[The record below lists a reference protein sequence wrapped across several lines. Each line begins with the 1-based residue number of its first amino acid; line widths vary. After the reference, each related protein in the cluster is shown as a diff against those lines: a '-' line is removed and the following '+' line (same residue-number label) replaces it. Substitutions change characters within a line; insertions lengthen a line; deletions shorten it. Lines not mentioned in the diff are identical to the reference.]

1 MGDVNHEPT
10 MEEILASIKKIIAE
24 DGEDRRHAPSAPRRA
39 PEAKVAEETPDVLEL
54 TETIEPEEQPVETST
69 AEPDLAPNE
78 IETAIDTDIGE
89 PEDPIVSDV
98 AAAASRQALASLSAM
113 KSARGEADAG
123 GEALERVVRDMLRPM
138 LKQWLDANLP
148 AIVERIVAREVAR
161 ITHEQD

>member
-24 DGEDRRHAPSAPRRA
+24 DGEDRRHAPAAPRRA
-39 PEAKVAEETPDVLEL
+39 AEAKVADETPDVLEL
-54 TETIEPEEQPVETST
+54 TETIEPDEQPVETSA
-69 AEPDLAPNE
+69 AEPAPAPNE
-78 IETAIDTDIGE
+78 IEAPETNTDE
-89 PEDPIVSDV
+89 SDDPIVSDV